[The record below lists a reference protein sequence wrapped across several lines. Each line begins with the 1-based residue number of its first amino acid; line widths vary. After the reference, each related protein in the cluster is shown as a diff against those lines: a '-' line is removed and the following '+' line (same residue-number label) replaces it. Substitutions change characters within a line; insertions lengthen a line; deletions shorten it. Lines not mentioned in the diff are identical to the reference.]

1 MRQNKGR
8 YREFYQCDFDIAGNY
23 DPMIPDAECIKIF
36 DEILTDMDLGT
47 EFLIKTNNRKI
58 LDGLLAIVGIKDDV
72 QLF

>member
-1 MRQNKGR
+1 VSHIQGR

-36 DEILTDMDLGT
+36 DEILTDLDLGT
-47 EFLIKTNNRKI
+47 EFLIKINNRKI

>member
-1 MRQNKGR
+1 MSHIQGR

-36 DEILTDMDLGT
+36 DEILTDLDLGT
-47 EFLIKTNNRKI
+47 EFLIKINNRKI